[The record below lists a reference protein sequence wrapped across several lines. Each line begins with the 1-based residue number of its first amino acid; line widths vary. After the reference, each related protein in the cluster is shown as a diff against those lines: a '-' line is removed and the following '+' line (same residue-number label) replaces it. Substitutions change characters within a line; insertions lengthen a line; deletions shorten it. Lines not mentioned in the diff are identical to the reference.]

1 MVGWGAWAGVVGVL
15 LGMLALDLVGYHRR
29 AGEATVSEA
38 VVWSAAW
45 IAAGLAF
52 GGIVLLTLGAT
63 AAGEYLGAYLIEKSL
78 SVDNIFVFALVFTSF
93 RVPLAHQ
100 HRVLFWGV
108 LGALALRA
116 LFIAGGAA
124 LLASFHWTIY
134 LLGAFLLL
142 TGMRMAR
149 PGVHKV
155 LPGQNPALRL
165 VRRFIPLTQDYGG
178 HRFFVRHG
186 GHSYATPLLAVLVV
200 IETTD
205 LLFAVDSI
213 PAVFGVTTNAFL
225 AFTSNAFAILGLR
238 AIYFL
243 IAGTLPRFVYLK
255 VGLAAVLVFVGSKM
269 LIADLFSV
277 PIWASL
283 GVIGFLIGGS
293 IVASLRS
300 ARSPGEPAGSA
311 DTPVRRRG

>member
-15 LGMLALDLVGYHRR
+15 LGMLALDLVVYHRR

-124 LLASFHWTIY
+124 LIASFHWTIY

-149 PGVHKV
+149 AGGQEG
-155 LPGQNPALRL
+155 LPGP
-165 VRRFIPLTQDYGG
+165 
-178 HRFFVRHG
+178 
-186 GHSYATPLLAVLVV
+186 
-200 IETTD
+200 
-205 LLFAVDSI
+205 
-213 PAVFGVTTNAFL
+213 
-225 AFTSNAFAILGLR
+225 
-238 AIYFL
+238 
-243 IAGTLPRFVYLK
+243 
-255 VGLAAVLVFVGSKM
+255 
-269 LIADLFSV
+269 
-277 PIWASL
+277 
-283 GVIGFLIGGS
+283 
-293 IVASLRS
+293 
-300 ARSPGEPAGSA
+300 
-311 DTPVRRRG
+311 